1 MSALHEFDTIID
13 ACCSYHGS
21 TGTTPKTCTAEY
33 KGFVSS
39 VVSARIGEFV
49 RRAVSARRSHDPEH
63 GKLLL
68 TKEATSAPDT
78 VFEGLTAEQE
88 IGNSPE
94 QLDLPRLSRLFS
106 G

>member
-21 TGTTPKTCTAEY
+21 PGTTPKTCTARY

-39 VVSARIGEFV
+39 VVTARIGEFV
-49 RRAVSARRSHDPEH
+49 RRAVPVRRSHDSAH

-68 TKEATSAPDT
+68 P
-78 VFEGLTAEQE
+78 
-88 IGNSPE
+88 
-94 QLDLPRLSRLFS
+94 
-106 G
+106 